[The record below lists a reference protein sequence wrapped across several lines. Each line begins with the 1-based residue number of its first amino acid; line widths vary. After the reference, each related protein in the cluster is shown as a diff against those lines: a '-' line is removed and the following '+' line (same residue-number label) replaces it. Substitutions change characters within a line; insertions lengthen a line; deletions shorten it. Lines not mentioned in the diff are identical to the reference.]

1 MIYEARSDAFQNVI
15 RPEARLSTIAG
26 GFTLTEGTVWSRS
39 EACLYFS
46 EIPSSTVYR
55 WSEGA
60 GLGVFRRPSNLTN
73 GNAFD
78 GQGRLLSCEHG
89 TSTVSRLEEGG
100 RHFRVL
106 ASHFEGRELD
116 SPNDIVCDSK
126 GRIWFT
132 DPPYGR
138 TSPRVGVLRDLA
150 QGVSGVY
157 RLNPDGGLARVA
169 ADFEA
174 PNGLCFLPGEAV
186 LLVNDTNRMHIRRFD
201 LRPDGSLEGGE
212 VFAAVSGGGEGKPDG
227 MKADTEG
234 RVYCTGP
241 GGVHVFA
248 PDGSLLGVIRLPEQ
262 CRNLCFGGTERTTL
276 FFACSTAILRLDVQ
290 AQGLASPEA

>member
-1 MIYEARSDAFQNVI
+1 MLYDARSDAFGDVI
-15 RPEARLSTIAG
+15 RPDARPTTIAG
-26 GFTLTEGTVWSRS
+26 GFTLTEGTVWSFR
-39 EACLYFS
+39 EDCLYFS

-55 WSEGA
+55 WSEVS

-78 GQGRLLSCEHG
+78 VQGRLLSCEHG
-89 TSTVSRLEEGG
+89 TSAVSRLEEGG

-106 ASHFEGRELD
+106 ASHFEGREFN
-116 SPNDIVCDSK
+116 SPNDIVCDSG

-138 TSPRVGVLRDLA
+138 TSPRVGVLRELSQPVCA
-150 QGVSGVY
+150 VY
-157 RLNPDGGLARVA
+157 RLDPDGTVTRVA
-169 ADFEA
+169 GDFET
-174 PNGLCFLPGEAV
+174 PNGLCFLPGEAA
-186 LLVNDTNRMHIRRFD
+186 LLINDTNRMHIRRFD
-201 LRPDGSLEGGE
+201 VNPDGSLAGGE
-212 VFAAVSGGGEGKPDG
+212 VFATVSGEGDGKPDG

-248 PDGSLLGVIRLPEQ
+248 PDGTLLGVIRLPEQ
-262 CRNLCFGGTERTTL
+262 CRNFCFGGPEGRTL
-276 FFACSTAILRLDVQ
+276 FFACSTAILRLEVQ
-290 AQGLASPEA
+290 ARGLASPEV